1 MSNIAATP
9 SSAVHGSRPRPRLG
23 GLRWPSFA
31 GVNGGRFVRPV
42 DPVTVRGAV
51 VGKRTKAG
59 WIGFGTLMGF
69 SLIVMFVNLTASGYA
84 NEFYSAA
91 AQAGSVDWWAF
102 LWGSSDAGNSITVDK
117 PPAAIWL
124 MALSVRIFGLSSF
137 AILLPEAL
145 CGMVSVWLVY
155 AGVRRY
161 WGDAAGLVAGFTL
174 ATTPVAALMFRFNNP
189 DALLVTLMTA
199 AAYAVLRS
207 LEYPDER
214 RANRRRTAWMALAGV
229 LIGFG
234 FLTKQMQVFLVL
246 PGFALAFLV
255 ASPTGWL
262 RRIADGLIATASM
275 VVAAGWWVLLT
286 VIVPSGSRP
295 YIGGSQTD
303 SFLEL
308 TFSYNGFGRLTG
320 NETGAVVG
328 GGNGG
333 PGGGNGGGMWGQTGL
348 TRLFDGEYGGQIAWL
363 APVAAVGI
371 IAGLIVCRRTRRTDI
386 RRAGVTVWGA
396 WLLVT
401 WATFSTMAGIFHQ
414 YYTVALAPAVAAL
427 AGIAVASLWERRDT
441 FWARGL
447 AMLTVFVTT
456 LWAFE
461 LLGRST
467 WLPAL
472 KGVVLLVGLL
482 ATLGLAVLS
491 LAAVPMRGMRGL
503 RSAGAAVVMH
513 LVAVGSLALA
523 GLALYAGPVAWT
535 AYTVSTGHQGS
546 IVTAGPNVT
555 NATGMG
561 GGPGGPGGGR
571 GGFGGQDGMGGPGQG
586 FPGGAGPGS
595 SGTDGFTGSDGQST
609 GGSDGQ
615 NGQNS
620 QNGQNASGGQSDGR
634 SSQSDGSA
642 DGSSSD
648 GSTDG
653 SSDGR
658 MNRGGM
664 GGGLLGGGS
673 ASATIVEMLQQDADQ
688 YTWAAATTGSQN
700 AASYQLASEQ
710 AVMPIGGFNGSDPS
724 PTLEQ
729 FKQYVAEG
737 RIHYY
742 IGGGGMG
749 GNQLGGSSASSEIAA
764 WVAENFEAQ
773 TVDGVTIYDL
783 TQG

>member
-1 MSNIAATP
+1 
-9 SSAVHGSRPRPRLG
+9 
-23 GLRWPSFA
+23 
-31 GVNGGRFVRPV
+31 
-42 DPVTVRGAV
+42 
-51 VGKRTKAG
+51 
-59 WIGFGTLMGF
+59 MGF

-124 MALSVRIFGLSSF
+124 MALSVRVFGLSSF
-137 AILLPEAL
+137 AILLPEAI
-145 CGMVSVWLVY
+145 CGVISVWLVY
-155 AGVRRY
+155 SCIRRY
-161 WGDAAGLVAGFTL
+161 WGNFAGLVAGFTL

-189 DALLVTLMTA
+189 DALLVTLMSG

-207 LEYPDER
+207 LEYPDDR
-214 RANRRRTAWMALAGV
+214 SANRRRTAWMAFAGV

-246 PGFALAFLV
+246 PGFALAFLI
-255 ASPTGWL
+255 ASPTKL
-262 RRIADGLIATASM
+262 VRRIVDGLIAIAAM

-286 VIVPSGSRP
+286 VVVPSGSRP

-308 TFSYNGFGRLTG
+308 TFGYNGFGRLTG

-328 GGNGG
+328 GGGR
-333 PGGGNGGGMWGQTGL
+333 GGNAGGMWGETGI
-348 TRLFDGEYGGQIAWL
+348 TRLFDGEFGGQIAWL
-363 APVAAVGI
+363 APMAVLGI
-371 IAGLIVCRRTRRTDI
+371 IAGLIIARHTRRTDI
-386 RRAGVTVWGA
+386 RRASVVVWGA

-401 WATFSTMAGIFHQ
+401 WIVFSHMAGIFHQ
-414 YYTVALAPAVAAL
+414 YYTVALAPALAAL
-427 AGIAVASLWERRDT
+427 VGIAAGALWKRRELC
-441 FWARGL
+441 WARAIL
-447 AMLTVFVTT
+447 AVTVLVST
-456 LWAFE
+456 LWSVE

-467 WLPAL
+467 WMPGL
-472 KGVVLLVGLL
+472 KVVVL
-482 ATLGLAVLS
+482 AAGLAATVALLVLA
-491 LAAVPMRGMRGL
+491 LAAFPMRGMRFLRQPGNAMVMGL
-503 RSAGAAVVMH
+503 VGGAA
-513 LVAVGSLALA
+513 LVFAAI
-523 GLALYAGPVAWT
+523 ALYTGPVAWT

-555 NATGMG
+555 NSTGMG
-561 GGPGGPGGGR
+561 GGRGGQGGPGGQGGSGGQGGFDGQG
-571 GGFGGQDGMGGPGQG
+571 GGFGGQGP
-586 FPGGAGPGS
+586 
-595 SGTDGFTGSDGQST
+595 DGQ
-609 GGSDGQ
+609 D
-615 NGQNS
+615 GQNS
-620 QNGQNASGGQSDGR
+620 QNDGFGGPGQSDG
-634 SSQSDGSA
+634 QSARFEGM
-642 DGSSSD
+642 G
-648 GSTDG
+648 GG
-653 SSDGR
+653 
-658 MNRGGM
+658 RGGM

-673 ASATIVEMLQQDADQ
+673 ASETIVKMLQQDADQ

-724 PTLEQ
+724 PTLEE

-749 GNQLGGSSASSEIAA
+749 GNQLGGSSASSEIAE

-773 TVDGVTIYDL
+773 TIDGVTIYDL
-783 TQG
+783 S